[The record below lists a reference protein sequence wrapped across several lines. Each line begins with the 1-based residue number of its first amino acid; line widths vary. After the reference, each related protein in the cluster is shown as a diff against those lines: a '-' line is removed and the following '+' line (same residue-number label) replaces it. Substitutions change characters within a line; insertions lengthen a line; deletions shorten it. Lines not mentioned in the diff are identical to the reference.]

1 MQVFISA
8 IIIII
13 YLVAIAKTWTNLE
26 ELEKHKK
33 IIIIGI
39 GIIVLY
45 LLTNIIFS
53 ISTNSIEYQN
63 DNMQNS
69 VKNMLTILFTG
80 INALI
85 FIPWITKNVV
95 KLKNNEIETK
105 SFQMKLLI
113 IGTLFVVCMI
123 VENVYM
129 KDIQKGILD
138 IYNVNVQESIEE
150 N

>member
-1 MQVFISA
+1 MQIFISA

-45 LLTNIIFS
+45 LVTNIIFS

-63 DNMQNS
+63 GNMQNS

-113 IGTLFVVCMI
+113 IGTVFVVCMI
-123 VENVYM
+123 VENIYI
-129 KDIQKGILD
+129 KNIQKGILD

>member
-1 MQVFISA
+1 MQIFISA

-45 LLTNIIFS
+45 LVTNIIFS

-63 DNMQNS
+63 GNMQNS

-105 SFQMKLLI
+105 NFQMKLLI
-113 IGTLFVVCMI
+113 IGTVFVVCMI
-123 VENVYM
+123 VENIYM
-129 KDIQKGILD
+129 KNIQKGILD

>member
-1 MQVFISA
+1 
-8 IIIII
+8 
-13 YLVAIAKTWTNLE
+13 
-26 ELEKHKK
+26 
-33 IIIIGI
+33 
-39 GIIVLY
+39 
-45 LLTNIIFS
+45 
-53 ISTNSIEYQN
+53 
-63 DNMQNS
+63 MQNS

>member
-1 MQVFISA
+1 MQIFISA

-13 YLVAIAKTWTNLE
+13 YLVAIVKTWTNLE

-45 LLTNIIFS
+45 LVTNIIFS
-53 ISTNSIEYQN
+53 ISTNSIDYQN

-113 IGTLFVVCMI
+113 IGTVFVVCMI
-123 VENVYM
+123 VENIYM

-138 IYNVNVQESIEE
+138 IYNVNVQESIE
-150 N
+150 

>member
-1 MQVFISA
+1 MQIFISA

-45 LLTNIIFS
+45 LVTNIIFS

-63 DNMQNS
+63 GNMQNS
-69 VKNMLTILFTG
+69 VKNILTILFTG

-113 IGTLFVVCMI
+113 IGTVFVVCMI
-123 VENVYM
+123 VENIYM
-129 KDIQKGILD
+129 KNIQKGILD

>member
-1 MQVFISA
+1 MQIFISA

-45 LLTNIIFS
+45 LVTNIIFS

-63 DNMQNS
+63 GNMQNS
-69 VKNMLTILFTG
+69 VKNMITILFTG

-113 IGTLFVVCMI
+113 IGTVFVVCMI
-123 VENVYM
+123 VENIYM
-129 KDIQKGILD
+129 KNIQKGILD

>member
-1 MQVFISA
+1 MQIFISA

-26 ELEKHKK
+26 ELEKYKK

-45 LLTNIIFS
+45 LVTNIIFS

-63 DNMQNS
+63 GNMQNS

-113 IGTLFVVCMI
+113 IGTVFVVCMI
-123 VENVYM
+123 VENIYM
-129 KDIQKGILD
+129 KNIQKGILD

>member
-1 MQVFISA
+1 MQIFISA

-33 IIIIGI
+33 TIIIGI

-45 LLTNIIFS
+45 LVTNIIFS

-63 DNMQNS
+63 GNMQNS

-105 SFQMKLLI
+105 NFQMKLLI
-113 IGTLFVVCMI
+113 IGTVFVVCMI
-123 VENVYM
+123 VENIYM
-129 KDIQKGILD
+129 KNIQKGILD

>member
-1 MQVFISA
+1 MQIFISA

-45 LLTNIIFS
+45 LVTNIIFS

-63 DNMQNS
+63 GNMQNS

-105 SFQMKLLI
+105 NFQMKLLI
-113 IGTLFVVCMI
+113 IGTVFVVCMI
-123 VENVYM
+123 VENIYM
-129 KDIQKGILD
+129 KNIQKGILD
-138 IYNVNVQESIEE
+138 IYNVNVQESIKE

>member
-1 MQVFISA
+1 MQIFISA

-45 LLTNIIFS
+45 LVTNIIFS

-63 DNMQNS
+63 GNMQNS

-95 KLKNNEIETK
+95 KLKNNEIEK
-105 SFQMKLLI
+105 KIFQMKLLI
-113 IGTLFVVCMI
+113 IGTVFVVCMI
-123 VENVYM
+123 VENIYM
-129 KDIQKGILD
+129 KNIQKGILD

>member
-26 ELEKHKK
+26 ELEKYKK

-63 DNMQNS
+63 GNMQNS

-95 KLKNNEIETK
+95 KLKNNEIATK

>member
-1 MQVFISA
+1 MQIFISA

-45 LLTNIIFS
+45 LVTNIIFS
-53 ISTNSIEYQN
+53 ISTNSINYQN
-63 DNMQNS
+63 GNMQNS

-80 INALI
+80 INVLI
-85 FIPWITKNVV
+85 FIPWTTKNVV

-113 IGTLFVVCMI
+113 IGIVLVVCMI

-129 KDIQKGILD
+129 KNIQKGILD

>member
-1 MQVFISA
+1 MQIFISA

-45 LLTNIIFS
+45 LVTNIIFS

-63 DNMQNS
+63 GNMQNS

-113 IGTLFVVCMI
+113 IGTVFVVCMI
-123 VENVYM
+123 VENIYM
-129 KDIQKGILD
+129 KNIQKGILD

>member
-1 MQVFISA
+1 MQIFISA

-45 LLTNIIFS
+45 LVTNIIFS

-63 DNMQNS
+63 GNMQNS

-95 KLKNNEIETK
+95 KIKNNEIETK

-113 IGTLFVVCMI
+113 IGTVFVVCMI
-123 VENVYM
+123 VENIYM
-129 KDIQKGILD
+129 KNIQKGILD

>member
-1 MQVFISA
+1 MQIFISA

-45 LLTNIIFS
+45 LVTNIIFS

-63 DNMQNS
+63 GNMQNS

-95 KLKNNEIETK
+95 KIKNNEIETK

-113 IGTLFVVCMI
+113 IGTVFVVCMI
-123 VENVYM
+123 VENIYM
-129 KDIQKGILD
+129 KNIQKGILD
-138 IYNVNVQESIEE
+138 IYNVNVQESIEK

>member
-53 ISTNSIEYQN
+53 ISTNSIQYQN
-63 DNMQNS
+63 GNMQNS

>member
-1 MQVFISA
+1 MQIFISA

-45 LLTNIIFS
+45 LVTNIIFS

-63 DNMQNS
+63 GNMQNS
-69 VKNMLTILFTG
+69 VKNMLTILFTS

-105 SFQMKLLI
+105 NFQMKLLI
-113 IGTLFVVCMI
+113 IGTVFVACMI
-123 VENVYM
+123 VENIYM
-129 KDIQKGILD
+129 KNIQKGILD

>member
-26 ELEKHKK
+26 ELEKYKK

-63 DNMQNS
+63 GNMQNS

>member
-1 MQVFISA
+1 MQIFISA

-45 LLTNIIFS
+45 LVTNIIFS

-63 DNMQNS
+63 GN
-69 VKNMLTILFTG
+69 
-80 INALI
+80 
-85 FIPWITKNVV
+85 NVV

-113 IGTLFVVCMI
+113 IGTVFVVCMI
-123 VENVYM
+123 VENIYM
-129 KDIQKGILD
+129 KNIQKGILD

>member
-1 MQVFISA
+1 MQIFISA

-45 LLTNIIFS
+45 LVTNIIFS

-63 DNMQNS
+63 GNMQNS

-105 SFQMKLLI
+105 NFQMKLLI
-113 IGTLFVVCMI
+113 IGTVFVVCMI
-123 VENVYM
+123 VENIYM
-129 KDIQKGILD
+129 KNIQKGILD
-138 IYNVNVQESIEE
+138 IYNVNIQESIEE